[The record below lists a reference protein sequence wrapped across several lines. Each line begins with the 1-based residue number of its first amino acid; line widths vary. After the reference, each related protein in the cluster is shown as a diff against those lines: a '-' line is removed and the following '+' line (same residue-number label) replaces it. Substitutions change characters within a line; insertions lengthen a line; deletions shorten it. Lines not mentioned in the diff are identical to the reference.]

1 MFWKNR
7 IAKYSLYFVVLF
19 IIIYTLFTVMI
30 FSFSKNQ
37 LINETKQE
45 LLVMTDEIM
54 ELAMT
59 DPNQVNH
66 LKTEKIEQ
74 FIHDQTVL
82 TRSFFNRYSIFS
94 GLLFCL
100 LIGLFG
106 VFISRR
112 LSIPLGQMRKSTR
125 KIIAGQYDIKLPMAS
140 TDEIGQLAMSFNRMS
155 RQLANQMT
163 TLLQEKEIL
172 FSIIGSMK
180 DGVMTMN
187 LDGEIIISNQEAEA
201 FIANFH
207 YEKGSSNTN
216 QLPTDFEQFFQSVI
230 NQATTQNFEIK
241 IQGRDWDIVI
251 TPLHRNKKLQGAVA
265 IMRDVTEAR
274 QLNQMRETFIAN
286 VSHELRTPI
295 SLMQGYSEAI
305 IDGVT
310 ETIADQRELAQVI
323 HDEAERMGRLVNELL
338 DLTRLKSGHL
348 DLNVERHSVIDFVN
362 KVAQK
367 FVNQLTK
374 NKLSLK
380 IKMSDDVDQLLFD
393 YDRLEQVLTN
403 LIDNAIKH
411 TLEKGE
417 LILQISRED
426 DDVQFELTDSGQ
438 GIPTEDLPF
447 IFERF
452 YMADK
457 SRAKTER
464 SKQGTGLGLAI
475 VKQIIEAHKGSIIVQ
490 SKLGV
495 GTTFKFTL
503 PLN

>member
-1 MFWKNR
+1 MFWRNR
-7 IAKYSLYFVVLF
+7 IGKYSVCFIVLF
-19 IIIYTLFTVMI
+19 IIIYSLFALMI
-30 FSFSKNQ
+30 FSIQKNQ
-37 LINETKQE
+37 IIDEMKQE
-45 LLVMTDEIM
+45 LLMMTDEVIGSSVS
-54 ELAMT
+54 
-59 DPNQVNH
+59 DPDQ
-66 LKTEKIEQ
+66 LEYSAIARIEQ
-74 FIHDQTVL
+74 LAHDQAVVM
-82 TRSFFNRYSIFS
+82 RSSFNRFLIFS
-94 GLLFCL
+94 SLLFCL

-106 VFISRR
+106 VFISKR
-112 LSIPLGQMRKSTR
+112 LSIPLAQMRKSTR

-187 LDGEIIISNQEAEA
+187 LDGEIIISNQEAEM
-201 FIANFH
+201 FIDHFH

-251 TPLHRNKKLQGAVA
+251 TPLHRNEKLQGAVA

-274 QLNQMRETFIAN
+274 QLDQLRETFIAN

-310 ETIADQRELAQVI
+310 ETVADQRELAQVI
-323 HDEAERMGRLVNELL
+323 HDESERMGRLVNELL

-348 DLNVERHSVIDFVN
+348 DLNVELHSVADFVN
-362 KVAQK
+362 KIAHK
-367 FVNQLTK
+367 FDNRLAK

-380 IKMSDDVDQLLFD
+380 INMPDDVDQLLFD

-417 LILQISRED
+417 LTLGITRED
-426 DDVQFELTDSGQ
+426 EYVQFELTDSGQ
-438 GIPTEDLPF
+438 GIPAEDLPF